1 LKLPWAH
8 CYWVE
13 PGRLLAGEHPGGDS
27 VSQLRLHL
35 AQLQAAGI
43 DAFVDLTEPGER
55 GDYVALLP
63 PTVLYQRYPL
73 VDHAAPEDDAP
84 MRAIMTG
91 LQTLLRDGRRVYVH
105 CRAGIGRTGM
115 VVGCYLVEQG
125 RSGRQALEQLNMLW
139 RQNALSRLW
148 PRVPESEDQ
157 DQVIIGWR
165 ALQVLATPVIEPS
178 IALPSAAPLRSA
190 SGLQDRARGAVWGLA
205 MGDALSASSQTLQP
219 GEFAEI
225 TAPVGGGVLQL
236 AAGEGSDDTAM
247 VWCVADSLLAC
258 RDIEP
263 RDQIGRYQAWLAA
276 GPAPGARPVVRKAIA
291 LASWRRGGL
300 AGSHDPA
307 QQSPEALGRCVT
319 AVLFAHDDAAAAIS
333 AAAAITRV
341 THQAP
346 LVVDAC
352 RLFAAMVHVALQGV
366 AKAQLVTRAAQA
378 PMAPLKAELLDLAQ
392 TWLPGT
398 QPPPLVQGTVLAVLD
413 AAVRAFLDHPDFASG
428 LLSLVNQGGDS
439 DVAGAAYG
447 QLAGAHYGAAAL
459 PSAWLSTLSDLES
472 LGAMADQ
479 LLTCREV
486 SLQ

>member
-1 LKLPWAH
+1 LKLPWGH

-27 VSQLRLHL
+27 VSQMRLHL

-43 DAFVDLTEPGER
+43 NAFVDLTEPGER
-55 GDYVALLP
+55 SDYAALLP
-63 PTVLYQRYPL
+63 PTTLYQRYPL
-73 VDHAAPEDDAP
+73 VDHAALQDDAP
-84 MRAIMTG
+84 MRAILAA
-91 LQTLLRDGRRVYVH
+91 LQALLRDGRRVYVH

-125 RSGRQALEQLNMLW
+125 QSGRQALEQLNVLW

-157 DQVIIGWR
+157 DQVIIGWQ
-165 ALQVLATPVIEPS
+165 ALQVAEPPDIAPTNPPLPVAQGHS
-178 IALPSAAPLRSA
+178 GSA
-190 SGLQDRARGAVWGLA
+190 LQDRARGAWLGLA
-205 MGDALSASSQTLQP
+205 LGDALSASSQTLQP
-219 GEFAEI
+219 GEFAQI

-236 AAGEGSDDTAM
+236 AAGECSDDLAM
-247 VWCVADSLLAC
+247 AMCVADSLLAC

-276 GPAPGARPVVRKAIA
+276 GPAPGARPMVRKAIA

-300 AGSHDPA
+300 AGSHDPS

-319 AVLFAHDDAAAAIS
+319 AALFAPDDAAAAIS

-352 RLFAAMVHVALQGV
+352 RLFTALIHAALQGV
-366 AKAQLVTRAAQA
+366 SKSQLVASAAQA
-378 PMAPLKAELLDLAQ
+378 PMAPLKAELLDLLQ
-392 TWLPGT
+392 TWLPDT
-398 QPPPLVQGTVLAVLD
+398 QPPPLAPGSVLAVLD
-413 AAVRAFLDHPDFASG
+413 ASVRAFLDHTDFPSG

-447 QLAGAHYGAAAL
+447 QLAGAYYGAAAL
-459 PSAWLSTLSDLES
+459 PAAWLSTLSDVES
-472 LGAMADQ
+472 LSAIADQ

>member
-1 LKLPWAH
+1 MKLPWAH

-27 VSQLRLHL
+27 ASQLLLHL

-43 DAFVDLTEPGER
+43 DAFVDLTQPGER
-55 GDYVALLP
+55 ADYAALLP
-63 PTVLYQRYPL
+63 PTALYQRYPL
-73 VDHAAPEDDAP
+73 VDHAAPQDDAP

-91 LQTLLRDGRRVYVH
+91 LQALLRDGRRVYVH

-115 VVGCYLVEQG
+115 VVGCHLVEQG
-125 RSGRQALEQLNMLW
+125 QSGRQALEQLNVLW

-165 ALQVLATPVIEPS
+165 ALQAMDPPANQPS
-178 IALPSAAPLRSA
+178 SAAQPAAPVRPGSV
-190 SGLQDRARGAVWGLA
+190 LQERARGALLGLA
-205 MGDALSASSQTLQP
+205 LGDALSASSQTLQP
-219 GEFAEI
+219 GEFHAI

-236 AAGEGSDDTAM
+236 AAGELSDDSAM
-247 VWCVADSLLAC
+247 VCCVADSLLAC

-300 AGSHDPA
+300 AGSHDPS

-319 AVLFAHDDAAAAIS
+319 AALFAHDDAAAAIS

-352 RLFAAMVHVALQGV
+352 RLFTALVHAALHGV
-366 AKAQLVTRAAQA
+366 AKSQLVTRAVQA

-392 TWLPGT
+392 TWLPGV
-398 QPPPLVQGTVLAVLD
+398 QPPPLAPGTILAVLD
-413 AAVRAFLDHPDFASG
+413 AVVRAFLDHPDFASG

-459 PSAWLSTLSDLES
+459 PAAWLATLTDLES
-472 LGAMADQ
+472 LSLMADQ